1 MTSSPIRPTFSRNAP
16 RPAHRTKLL
25 AASALVSSL
34 MGGVA
39 AMLAQPA
46 VSGTLPGIPSAAN
59 ITVSTGGSQPVISF
73 PDAITLQIELNAPRT
88 VINWTDLHLSS
99 GDAMNFLFDSASDIV
114 LNKTTS
120 QIRFDNGS
128 VVTGKVGAATAGNVW
143 FYSPQGVII
152 SPGATMTA
160 GGFLFSKGSG
170 LVDASFVDSAAPLTF
185 LRSTADALI
194 QMTTISSATSASI
207 NSSGDVVLSASS
219 GALNVSTAVGATV
232 DISTTSGSITASEV
246 VATSGAASVAA
257 GGPGATVTQITGDT
271 GVTVSSSANTS
282 VGAATTTTSGD
293 ILLTSNGSASLT
305 LGNSARDVTISA
317 PQVFVSTID
326 AARDV
331 FVTGSTAAYV
341 TNRIFAG
348 DDIEITA
355 SAGDVSAGGAYLKST
370 GLGASDDAHILLR
383 SDTGSVNAGNTLL
396 TQGTGAQA
404 GDITIQ
410 AATTA
415 SLGTASSTRDIKVS
429 GTSASLSNGSA
440 ARDVFV
446 TATTGNATVVTA
458 ATAGDDVEVTT
469 TSGDV
474 LASGATLK
482 STGAGATDDAHVL
495 ARSSD
500 GAVNVGAAITQG
512 AGATAGDVTLDAG
525 GTITAGSL
533 TATRDAKAVAAG
545 DIDLTSATSDRDI
558 TITSNGGQAILRAA
572 TLTGSGSGHDLSI
585 TAVGNAVLGD
595 PDYTAITTANLFS
608 RTGGN
613 TGTASVKS
621 TGGVAMVHL
630 DTSALIDTL
639 EGADVDVTVASG
651 LASFGTITALTG
663 NLYAE
668 TYDGGLTVGSATA
681 NSGTLDLYVA
691 GGDLTI
697 TGSVHGDGATHLE
710 TDGLLDGTA
719 ATLISSGDDLT
730 LIGGSVDVGEV
741 TAALALDA
749 TAATGNILVQKAVA
763 GETVVV
769 AAINGDATLRG
780 AEGPDGVT
788 VLAMNKA
795 TFGAD
800 DKASITTAN
809 YAITNPSCGCGT
821 DGLQILSYDGDVV
834 VNIDSASNGITLVG
848 AAIDGSATVVQKT
861 GDLVIGELA
870 AYDITIE
877 AMAGTLDVSAISSG
891 GDYTVTA
898 QDFVGDS
905 LTPYLFNGDIRDV
918 TITDTLGDL
927 DLGSLSLYAG
937 RKLTVT
943 SQAGAVLG
951 SAQLLAGT
959 GVGDGEVRV
968 TGHGVSL
975 DTAEAD
981 YDVDLNA
988 GTGAVTVGT
997 SVTAGYNYH
1006 LTGASFSANALSP
1019 TGTQAGSWF
1028 IKVLSGYDFDFTGHD
1043 LHYVGGIGVEMVNG
1057 DVTGGDVTSDTGDVY
1072 LEANNVQVETL
1083 SAANGQVTAHGY
1095 FGDALIGSAT
1105 AGDQII
1111 VTANLGDAKLGSAM
1125 LTGTGTNSLLVTAT
1139 NGDVVLGAATP
1150 GVITAANIVTSAGS
1164 STIVEASTTTGS
1176 VDVNL
1181 DHTTTADL
1189 TTIDALNAVNITV
1202 LNGSQ
1207 RIIAARSITGA
1218 VNIDGPSGALT
1229 IDGLTAN
1236 ADSQVNGGGDTR
1248 LVSALVDG
1256 DLTVTSA
1263 TGALRFGDA
1272 VPGRVIEVSGALT
1285 LDAATD
1291 VAQQGV
1297 LKANSLGVTSG
1308 TGVVLLGANEVSYLD
1323 TVSVTAGGFA
1333 FNDTQGFDLYG
1344 PITATG
1350 QTVDLRSAHAIGQV
1364 STGIITAQT
1373 LTGSSVG
1380 GANFGAANQVTQLGD
1395 FTNTGGLLKLVDG
1408 RSLTITGTVLSTG
1421 TLALTSHAGMT
1432 FASTGKVTADGAGD
1446 AIVLA
1451 SDGTFTNARGADAV
1465 TASNAAGRWLIYTQ
1479 AVGNA
1484 SGSTAANSFSGL
1496 AGKSFYGSAYDF
1508 SNEVLAVTPNA
1519 GNRFVYA
1526 YQPTLTVTPDS
1537 RIVTYD
1543 GSVPTTS
1550 ATITGLVNGDLA
1562 ADAWSGAATVSGATS
1577 RNVGT
1582 YVLSAGAGTLASD
1595 LNYAFAYGTGSLR
1608 IDPKVLTGVLTANDK
1623 TYDRST
1629 SATGVVTLSGVISG
1643 DTVGAAGTYA
1653 FDDWNAG
1660 TGKTVTASGVT
1671 LSGGD
1676 AGNYSLG
1683 AVSSDTADIFQK
1695 AITGALAANDKT
1707 YDRSTAATGV
1717 VTLAGVISGDTVGA
1731 AGTYAFGDW
1740 NAASGKTVTAS
1751 GVTLSGGDAGNYSL
1765 GVVSS
1770 DTADIFKKAITGALT
1785 ANDKTY
1791 DRSTAA
1797 TGVVTLAGVI
1807 SGDTVGAGGTYA
1819 FGDWNAGTGKTV
1831 TASGVTLSGGD
1842 AGNYSLG
1849 AVSSDTAD
1857 IFKKA
1862 ITGALTANDKIY
1874 DRSTAATGVV
1884 TLSGVI
1890 SGDTVGAAGTYA
1902 FGDWNAGTGK
1912 IVTASGV
1919 TLSGGDAGNYSLGTV
1934 SSDTADIFKKTIT
1947 GALTASNKT
1956 YDGATTASGTIGLTG
1971 VVTGDTVSA
1980 AGVYAFA
1987 DRNAGAG
1994 KTVTVSGATLAGLDA
2009 ANYSLSGVSAGLA
2022 DILRRS
2028 VTVSAD
2034 DTFKIQGHF
2043 DPTLTYRITVGDL
2056 VAGDAFTGGLARDA
2070 GETAG
2075 AYAITRGTLGLS
2087 ANYDLTFT
2095 GAVFTIDPLPP
2106 AEQNASTTLK
2116 HLNASPDFTLDWDP
2130 ELKLETQG
2138 AGCPGEGCPPLPST
2152 VALLH

>member
-1 MTSSPIRPTFSRNAP
+1 MTSSPIRPTFSRTAP

-59 ITVSTGGSQPVISF
+59 ITVSSGGSQPVISF

-143 FYSPQGVII
+143 FYSPQGVIV

-246 VATSGAASVAA
+246 TATSGAASVAA
-257 GGPGATVTQITGDT
+257 GGPGATVTQITGAT

-331 FVTGSTAAYV
+331 FVTGSTTAYV

-370 GLGASDDAHILLR
+370 GFGASDDAHILLR
-383 SDTGSVNAGNTLL
+383 SDAGSVNAGNTLL

-482 STGAGATDDAHVL
+482 STGAGAADDAHVL

-512 AGATAGDVTLDAG
+512 AGVAAGDVTLDAG

-533 TATRDAKAVAAG
+533 TASRDAKAVAAG
-545 DIDLTSATSDRDI
+545 DIDVTSAAADRDI

-639 EGADVDVTVASG
+639 EGADIDVTVASG
-651 LASFGTITALTG
+651 LASFGTITALIG

-681 NSGTLDLYVA
+681 SSGTLDLYVA

-697 TGSVHGDGATHLE
+697 TGSVHGGGRTHLE

-719 ATLISSGDDLT
+719 ATLISSDDDLT

-741 TAALALDA
+741 TAGLALDA
-749 TAATGNILVQKAVA
+749 TAATGNIVVQKAVA

-769 AAINGDATLRG
+769 AAIDGDATLRG

-821 DGLQILSYDGDVV
+821 DGLQILSYAGDVV
-834 VNIDSASNGITLVG
+834 VNINSASNGITLVG

-937 RKLTVT
+937 RKLTIT
-943 SQAGAVLG
+943 AQDGAVKGL
-951 SAQLLAGT
+951 ALLDAGT
-959 GVGDGEVRV
+959 GAGDGEVTV
-968 TGHGVSL
+968 TGAGIAL
-975 DTAEAD
+975 DTVQSD
-981 YDVDLNA
+981 GDVALDA
-988 GTGAVTVGT
+988 GTALVNVAT
-997 SVTAGYNYH
+997 SVSVDGTYR
-1006 LTGASFSANALSP
+1006 LTGGSFSAGALAP
-1019 TGTQAGSWF
+1019 LGAKAGSWT
-1028 IKVLSGYDFDFTGHD
+1028 IVDKAGGFDFSASPLQYG
-1043 LHYVGGIGVEMVNG
+1043 GGIS
-1057 DVTGGDVTSDTGDVY
+1057 VTVDAGAIIGGDITSDTGDIYV
-1072 LEANNVQVETL
+1072 EADSGQL
-1083 SAANGQVTAHGY
+1083 GGLDGAAGQVRAIANVG
-1095 FGDALIGSAT
+1095 GMSVASAT
-1105 AGDQII
+1105 GADLIQVSATNG
-1111 VTANLGDAKLGSAM
+1111 VASLGAAV
-1125 LTGTGTNSLLVTAT
+1125 LTGTGANSLTVHAAS
-1139 NGDVVLGAATP
+1139 GDVVLGAATP
-1150 GVITAANIVTSAGS
+1150 GAITTANIVTSSGA
-1164 STIVEASTTTGS
+1164 STIVEASAPAGD
-1176 VDVNL
+1176 VDINL

-1189 TTIDALNAVNITV
+1189 TTVEALGAVDITV
-1202 LNGSQ
+1202 VNGSQ
-1207 RIIAARSITGA
+1207 RIIAARSTNGA
-1218 VNIDGPSGALT
+1218 VRIHGPDGALT
-1229 IDGLTAN
+1229 VDELSAGA
-1236 ADSQVNGGGDTR
+1236 ASQVNGGGDTR
-1248 LVSALVDG
+1248 LISASVTG
-1256 DLTVTSA
+1256 DLDVTSA

-1272 VPGRVIEVSGALT
+1272 TPGRVIEVSGALT

-1323 TVSVTAGGFA
+1323 AVSVAAGGFA
-1333 FNDTQGFDLYG
+1333 FNDTLAFDLYG
-1344 PITATG
+1344 PIT
-1350 QTVDLRSAHAIGQV
+1350 
-1364 STGIITAQT
+1364 
-1373 LTGSSVG
+1373 
-1380 GANFGAANQVTQLGD
+1380 
-1395 FTNTGGLLKLVDG
+1395 
-1408 RSLTITGTVLSTG
+1408 
-1421 TLALTSHAGMT
+1421 
-1432 FASTGKVTADGAGD
+1432 
-1446 AIVLA
+1446 
-1451 SDGTFTNARGADAV
+1451 
-1465 TASNAAGRWLIYTQ
+1465 
-1479 AVGNA
+1479 
-1484 SGSTAANSFSGL
+1484 
-1496 AGKSFYGSAYDF
+1496 
-1508 SNEVLAVTPNA
+1508 
-1519 GNRFVYA
+1519 
-1526 YQPTLTVTPDS
+1526 
-1537 RIVTYD
+1537 
-1543 GSVPTTS
+1543 
-1550 ATITGLVNGDLA
+1550 
-1562 ADAWSGAATVSGATS
+1562 
-1577 RNVGT
+1577 
-1582 YVLSAGAGTLASD
+1582 
-1595 LNYAFAYGTGSLR
+1595 
-1608 IDPKVLTGVLTANDK
+1608 
-1623 TYDRST
+1623 
-1629 SATGVVTLSGVISG
+1629 
-1643 DTVGAAGTYA
+1643 
-1653 FDDWNAG
+1653 
-1660 TGKTVTASGVT
+1660 
-1671 LSGGD
+1671 
-1676 AGNYSLG
+1676 
-1683 AVSSDTADIFQK
+1683 
-1695 AITGALAANDKT
+1695 
-1707 YDRSTAATGV
+1707 
-1717 VTLAGVISGDTVGA
+1717 
-1731 AGTYAFGDW
+1731 
-1740 NAASGKTVTAS
+1740 
-1751 GVTLSGGDAGNYSL
+1751 
-1765 GVVSS
+1765 
-1770 DTADIFKKAITGALT
+1770 
-1785 ANDKTY
+1785 
-1791 DRSTAA
+1791 
-1797 TGVVTLAGVI
+1797 
-1807 SGDTVGAGGTYA
+1807 
-1819 FGDWNAGTGKTV
+1819 
-1831 TASGVTLSGGD
+1831 
-1842 AGNYSLG
+1842 
-1849 AVSSDTAD
+1849 
-1857 IFKKA
+1857 
-1862 ITGALTANDKIY
+1862 
-1874 DRSTAATGVV
+1874 
-1884 TLSGVI
+1884 
-1890 SGDTVGAAGTYA
+1890 
-1902 FGDWNAGTGK
+1902 
-1912 IVTASGV
+1912 
-1919 TLSGGDAGNYSLGTV
+1919 
-1934 SSDTADIFKKTIT
+1934 
-1947 GALTASNKT
+1947 
-1956 YDGATTASGTIGLTG
+1956 
-1971 VVTGDTVSA
+1971 
-1980 AGVYAFA
+1980 
-1987 DRNAGAG
+1987 
-1994 KTVTVSGATLAGLDA
+1994 
-2009 ANYSLSGVSAGLA
+2009 
-2022 DILRRS
+2022 
-2028 VTVSAD
+2028 
-2034 DTFKIQGHF
+2034 
-2043 DPTLTYRITVGDL
+2043 
-2056 VAGDAFTGGLARDA
+2056 
-2070 GETAG
+2070 
-2075 AYAITRGTLGLS
+2075 
-2087 ANYDLTFT
+2087 
-2095 GAVFTIDPLPP
+2095 
-2106 AEQNASTTLK
+2106 
-2116 HLNASPDFTLDWDP
+2116 
-2130 ELKLETQG
+2130 
-2138 AGCPGEGCPPLPST
+2138 
-2152 VALLH
+2152 

>member
-440 ARDVFV
+440 ARDITI
-446 TATTGNATVVTA
+446 TATSGTATVTTA
-458 ATAGDDVEVTT
+458 ATAGDDVEITA
-469 TSGDV
+469 TSDI
-474 LASGATLK
+474 LASAATLK
-482 STGAGATDDAHVL
+482 STGVGATDDAHVL
-495 ARSSD
+495 AKSTN
-500 GAVNVGAAITQG
+500 GAVNVGTAITQG
-512 AGATAGDVTLDAG
+512 TGVAAGDVTFDAG
-525 GTITAGSL
+525 DTITAGSAQ
-533 TATRDAKAVAAG
+533 ATRDAKAVAAG
-545 DIDLTSATSDRDI
+545 DIDVTSATSDRDI

-585 TAVGNAVLGD
+585 TAIGNAVLGD

-681 NSGTLDLYVA
+681 SSGTLDLYVA

-697 TGSVHGDGATHLE
+697 TGSVHGGGATHLE

-719 ATLISSGDDLT
+719 ATLISSDDDLT

-749 TAATGNILVQKAVA
+749 TAATGNIVVQKAVA

-800 DKASITTAN
+800 DKASITAAN

-834 VNIDSASNGITLVG
+834 VNINSASNGITLVG

-968 TGHGVSL
+968 TGQGISL

-1291 VAQQGV
+1291 IAQQGV

-1323 TVSVTAGGFA
+1323 AVSVTAGGFA
-1333 FNDTQGFDLYG
+1333 FNDTLAFDLYG

-1380 GANFGAANQVTQLGD
+1380 GANFGAANQVAQLGD

-1421 TLALTSHAGMT
+1421 TLALTSHAGMA

-1479 AVGNA
+1479 AVGDA
-1484 SGSTAANSFSGL
+1484 SGSTAANSFNGL

-1508 SNEVLAVTPNA
+1508 SNETLAVAPNA

-1526 YQPTLTVTPDS
+1526 YQPTLTVTPVS
-1537 RIVTYD
+1537 QTVTYD
-1543 GSVPTTS
+1543 GSVPSTS

-1807 SGDTVGAGGTYA
+1807 SGDTIGAGGTYA

-1849 AVSSDTAD
+1849 A
-1857 IFKKA
+1857 
-1862 ITGALTANDKIY
+1862 
-1874 DRSTAATGVV
+1874 
-1884 TLSGVI
+1884 
-1890 SGDTVGAAGTYA
+1890 
-1902 FGDWNAGTGK
+1902 
-1912 IVTASGV
+1912 
-1919 TLSGGDAGNYSLGTV
+1919 V

-1987 DRNAGAG
+1987 DKNAGAG

-2034 DTFKIQGHF
+2034 DTFKVQGHF

-2056 VAGDAFTGGLARDA
+2056 VAGDAFTGGLVRDA

-2138 AGCPGEGCPPLPST
+2138 AGCPGEGCPPLPAT